1 MYTQLYLFL
10 LQADW
15 SEQFVLNVHGGSV
28 FPCGDGV
35 RVLFQYPECVLEG
48 ADRVRVFG
56 RDADRLRYVAE
67 RRVRRLVVY

>member
-1 MYTQLYLFL
+1 M
-10 LQADW
+10 
-15 SEQFVLNVHGGSV
+15 

-56 RDADRLRYVAE
+56 KDSDRLRYVAE
-67 RRVRRLVVY
+67 RRVRRLDMNWDNLILFMFSLYICCILHTAW